1 MFFLFIFVYDF
12 VGFSGGPLMVFDER
26 NQAWNV
32 AGIISYGNGC
42 AIADS
47 PGVYTRVSMYV
58 DWIETYTNSSSIMQM
73 SFVILLLLFI
83 VVMYF

>member
-1 MFFLFIFVYDF
+1 
-12 VGFSGGPLMVFDER
+12 MVFDER
-26 NQAWNV
+26 NQTWNV
-32 AGIISYGNGC
+32 AGIISFGNGC
-42 AIADS
+42 ARADS

-58 DWIETYTNSSSIMQM
+58 DWIETYTNSSSIMQI